1 MVTSLRSSNPVRR
14 SYLEWCG
21 PIVPPC
27 VDVRSARVSRSRVHF
42 SYPKK
47 QWTRNALG
55 PASGSNRLREIRQ

>member
-27 VDVRSARVSRSRVHF
+27 VDVRKRAVCLAQESISAIRKS
-42 SYPKK
+42 
-47 QWTRNALG
+47 NGLG
-55 PASGSNRLREIRQ
+55 ML